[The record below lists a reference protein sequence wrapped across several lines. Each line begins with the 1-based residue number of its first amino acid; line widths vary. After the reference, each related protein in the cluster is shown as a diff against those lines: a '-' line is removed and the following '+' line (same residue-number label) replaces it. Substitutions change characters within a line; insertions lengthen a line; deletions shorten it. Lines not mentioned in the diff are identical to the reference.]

1 MNSNESDHKLFNST
15 DQKKIDRRTFFTQSV
30 GYTAGLTLLA
40 FPGIITE
47 ILAAEEDQSKKEI
60 FKELDEKVVKFLPM
74 YRSCALASFGAL
86 NEQFNLNAD
95 NKTLRALMPFTGGIA
110 LKGETCGAV
119 SGSTLAIGYFFESI
133 NQKEK
138 ETAGSS
144 IKHGGVFFDRFTKE
158 FGSTR
163 CKEVLKHQY
172 GRSYDFLNPE
182 EQKLFMEASEKSGK
196 CLEVVKKAVFIA
208 GDIILENT

>member
-1 MNSNESDHKLFNST
+1 
-15 DQKKIDRRTFFTQSV
+15 
-30 GYTAGLTLLA
+30 
-40 FPGIITE
+40 
-47 ILAAEEDQSKKEI
+47 LAAKEDKSQKDI
-60 FKELDEKVVKFLPM
+60 RKELEEKVVKFLPM

-119 SGSTLAIGYFFESI
+119 SGSMLAIGYFFESM
-133 NQKEK
+133 NAKRKEG
-138 ETAGSS
+138 AGSS
-144 IKHGGVFFDRFTKE
+144 ISHGGLFFDRFTEE

-163 CKEVLKHQY
+163 CKEVVKHQY

-182 EQKLFMEASEKSGK
+182 EQKLFMEASEKSNK
-196 CLEVVKKAVFIA
+196 CLEVVKKAVLIA
-208 GDIILENT
+208 GDIILKNS

>member
-1 MNSNESDHKLFNST
+1 MNSKKTVNKLFNRT
-15 DQKKIDRRTFFTQSV
+15 DQKNINRRTFFKHSF
-30 GYTAGLTLLA
+30 GYTVGLTLLA
-40 FPGIITE
+40 SPGIITDV
-47 ILAAEEDQSKKEI
+47 LAAEGDQSHKDI

-86 NEQFNLNAD
+86 NEQFKLDAD
-95 NKTLRALMPFTGGIA
+95 NKTLRALMPFTGGIS

-119 SGSTLAIGYFFESI
+119 SGSLLAIGYFFESI

-158 FGSTR
+158 FSSTR

-208 GDIILENT
+208 GDIILENS